1 MRRVVL
7 GLMLIPGV
15 LASAYMASHGGRV
28 AVASPVESRAS
39 YRLTRMLQG
48 DFEAPQTGSGES
60 RVGAIARKVCRIN
73 APTLGENVLYAE
85 EHFTRGSGR
94 PLSQRV
100 YVVEAEGRHG
110 ARVREFTLLDP
121 GGARGL
127 CDDASSARI
136 GTDDVAERTGCA
148 VSAAWTVDHFEG
160 VTAGDRCESV
170 LNGATHAKRDI
181 VVRDDELS
189 VRERGFDAQGEAVWG
204 HLSPPIRY
212 ARAER

>member
-39 YRLTRMLQG
+39 YRLARMLQG
-48 DFEAPQTGSGES
+48 DFEAPSAGVGES
-60 RVGAIARKVCRIN
+60 RVGGISRKVCRIN

-85 EHFTRGSGR
+85 ERFTRGSGR
-94 PLSQRV
+94 PLSQRI

-127 CDDASSARI
+127 CDDTTSARV
-136 GTDDVAERTGCA
+136 GTDDVTERTGCA
-148 VSAAWTVDHFEG
+148 VSAQWSGDHFVG
-160 VTAGDRCESV
+160 TTPGNACESV
-170 LNGATHAKRDI
+170 LNGATHAKRDL
-181 VVRDDELS
+181 VVRDNEVA
-189 VRERGFDAQGEAVWG
+189 VRDRGFDAQGRAVWG
-204 HLSPPIRY
+204 HLTAPIRF